1 MRRPRRMRIKDSI
14 RELVRETKLSVEN
27 LVYPIFVI
35 PYQEAKE
42 PIDSMPGQF
51 RLGYKNLL
59 EEIRE
64 IKDLGI
70 SAILLFGI
78 PEYKDEIGSYA
89 YNENGVV
96 QNAIKM
102 IKDKFPEI
110 TIITDVCLCSYTTH
124 GHCGIVKGGKVLNDE
139 TLEIL
144 SKIAISHA
152 KEGADIVAPSAM
164 MDHQVRA
171 IRKALDDEGYIDVGI
186 MSYSA
191 KFFSSFYGPFR
202 QAADSSPKFGN
213 RSTYQMDYAN
223 AREAIIEVEM
233 DIMEGADIVM
243 VKPALSYLDIIY
255 AISKKFNVPIAAYN
269 VSGEY
274 AMVKAA
280 SEKGWINEKDI
291 VIEILTS
298 IKRAGA
304 NIIITYFAK
313 EVSKWIRSF

>member
-1 MRRPRRMRIKDSI
+1 MRRPRRLRAKDSI
-14 RELVRETKLSVEN
+14 RKLVRETKLSVEN
-27 LVYPIFVI
+27 LVYPIFVV

-42 PIDSMPGQF
+42 PIDSMSGQF

-59 EEIRE
+59 EEVKE
-64 IKDLGI
+64 INDLGI
-70 SAILLFGI
+70 NAILLFGI

-89 YNENGVV
+89 YSENGVV
-96 QNAIKM
+96 QNSIKM

-124 GHCGIVKGGKVLNDE
+124 GHCGIVKDGKVLNDE

-152 KEGADIVAPSAM
+152 KAGADIVAPSAM
-164 MDHQVRA
+164 MDHQVKA
-171 IRKALDDEGYIDVGI
+171 IREALDNEGYIDVGI

-202 QAADSSPKFGN
+202 QAADSAPKFGN
-213 RSTYQMDYAN
+213 RATYQMDYSN
-223 AREAIIEVEM
+223 IREAIIEVEM
-233 DIMEGADIVM
+233 DIIEGADIVM
-243 VKPALSYLDIIY
+243 IKPALSYLDVIY
-255 AISKKFNVPIAAYN
+255 VISKKFNVPIAAYN

-313 EVSKWIRSF
+313 EVSKWIRGF

>member
-27 LVYPIFVI
+27 FVYPIFVV

-59 EEIRE
+59 EEVRE
-64 IKDLGI
+64 IRDLGI
-70 SAILLFGI
+70 RVILLFGI
-78 PEYKDEIGSYA
+78 PEYKDEFGSYA
-89 YNENGVV
+89 YDKNGVV

-110 TIITDVCLCSYTTH
+110 TLITDVCLCSYTTH
-124 GHCGIVKGGKVLNDE
+124 GHCGIVKDGKVLNDE

-144 SKIAISHA
+144 SKVAISHA
-152 KEGADIVAPSAM
+152 KAGADIVAPSAM
-164 MDHQVRA
+164 MDHQVKA

-213 RSTYQMDYAN
+213 RASYQMDYAN

-233 DIMEGADIVM
+233 DIIEGADIVM
-243 VKPALSYLDIIY
+243 IKPALSYLDIIY
-255 AISKKFNVPIAAYN
+255 AISKKFNVPVAAYN

-274 AMVKAA
+274 AMIKAA

-304 NIIITYFAK
+304 SIIITYFAK
-313 EVSKWIRSF
+313 EVSKWIKGF

>member
-1 MRRPRRMRIKDSI
+1 MRRPRRMRIKDSL
-14 RELVRETKLSVEN
+14 RELVRETRLSVEH
-27 LVYPIFVI
+27 LVYPIFVL

-42 PIDSMPGQF
+42 PIDSMPGQS

-59 EEIRE
+59 DEIKE

-70 SAILLFGI
+70 KAILLFGI
-78 PEYKDEIGSYA
+78 PKEKDEFGSYA
-89 YNENGVV
+89 YDENGVV

-124 GHCGIVKGGKVLNDE
+124 GHCGIVKDGKVLNDE

-144 SKIAISHA
+144 SKVAVSHA
-152 KEGADIVAPSAM
+152 RAGADIVAPSAM
-164 MDHQVRA
+164 MDHQVKA
-171 IRKALDDEGYIDVGI
+171 IRSALDSEGYIDVGI

-213 RSTYQMDYAN
+213 RASYQMDYAN
-223 AREAIIEVEM
+223 AREAIVEVEM
-233 DIMEGADIVM
+233 DILEGADIVM

-255 AISKKFNVPIAAYN
+255 VISKKFNVPIAAYN

-274 AMVKAA
+274 AMIKSA

-298 IKRAGA
+298 IRRAGA

-313 EVSKWIRSF
+313 EVSKWIRNF

>member
-14 RELVRETKLSVEN
+14 RELVRETKLNIEN

-70 SAILLFGI
+70 RAILLFGI

-124 GHCGIVKGGKVLNDE
+124 GHCGIVKNGKVLNDE

-280 SEKGWINEKDI
+280 AEKGWINEKDI

-313 EVSKWIRSF
+313 EVSKWIRNF

>member
-27 LVYPIFVI
+27 FVYPIFVV

-59 EEIRE
+59 EEVRE
-64 IKDLGI
+64 IRDLGI
-70 SAILLFGI
+70 RAILLFGI
-78 PEYKDEIGSYA
+78 PEYKDEFGSYA
-89 YNENGVV
+89 YDKNGVV

-110 TIITDVCLCSYTTH
+110 TLITDVCLCSYTTH
-124 GHCGIVKGGKVLNDE
+124 GHCGIVKEGKVLNDE

-144 SKIAISHA
+144 SKVAISHA
-152 KEGADIVAPSAM
+152 KAGADIVAPSAM
-164 MDHQVRA
+164 MDHQVKA

-213 RSTYQMDYAN
+213 RASYQMDYAN

-233 DIMEGADIVM
+233 DIIEGADIVM

-255 AISKKFNVPIAAYN
+255 AISKKFNVPVAAYN

-274 AMVKAA
+274 AMIKAA

-304 NIIITYFAK
+304 SIIITYFAK
-313 EVSKWIRSF
+313 EVSKWIKGF

>member
-1 MRRPRRMRIKDSI
+1 MRRPRRMRMKDSI

-27 LVYPIFVI
+27 FVYPIFVI

-51 RLGYKNLL
+51 RLGYRNLL
-59 EEIRE
+59 EEVNVIRE
-64 IKDLGI
+64 LGI
-70 SAILLFGI
+70 KAILLFGV
-78 PEYKDEIGSYA
+78 PAYKDEFGSYA
-89 YNENGVV
+89 YSENGVV
-96 QNAIKM
+96 QTAIKM

-110 TIITDVCLCSYTTH
+110 TIITDVCLCSYTTY
-124 GHCGIVKGGKVLNDE
+124 GHCGIFKDGKVLNDE

-144 SKIAISHA
+144 SKVAVSHA
-152 KEGADIVAPSAM
+152 RAGADIVAPSAM
-164 MDHQVRA
+164 MDHQVKA

-202 QAADSSPKFGN
+202 QAADCAPRFGN
-213 RSTYQMDYAN
+213 RATYQMDYSN
-223 AREAIIEVEM
+223 FREAIIEVEM

-280 SEKGWINEKDI
+280 SEKGWVSEKDI

-313 EVSKWIRSF
+313 EVSKWIRNF

>member
-70 SAILLFGI
+70 RAILLFGI

-124 GHCGIVKGGKVLNDE
+124 GHCGTVKDGKVLNDE

-152 KEGADIVAPSAM
+152 KAGADIVAPSAM

-280 SEKGWINEKDI
+280 AEKGWINEKDI

>member
-14 RELVRETKLSVEN
+14 RELVRETKLSLEN
-27 LVYPIFVI
+27 FVYPIFVI

-70 SAILLFGI
+70 RAILLFGI

-124 GHCGIVKGGKVLNDE
+124 GHCGIVKNGKVLNDE

-152 KEGADIVAPSAM
+152 KAGADIVAPSAM
-164 MDHQVRA
+164 MDHQVKA

-255 AISKKFNVPIAAYN
+255 AISKEFNVPIAAYN

-280 SEKGWINEKDI
+280 AEKGWINEKDI

>member
-27 LVYPIFVI
+27 FVYPIFVV

-59 EEIRE
+59 EEVRE
-64 IKDLGI
+64 IRDLGI
-70 SAILLFGI
+70 RAILLFGI
-78 PEYKDEIGSYA
+78 PEYKDEFGSYA
-89 YNENGVV
+89 YDKNGVV

-110 TIITDVCLCSYTTH
+110 TLITDVCLCSYTTH
-124 GHCGIVKGGKVLNDE
+124 GHCGIVKDGKVLNDE

-144 SKIAISHA
+144 SKVAISHA
-152 KEGADIVAPSAM
+152 KAGVDIVAPSAM
-164 MDHQVRA
+164 MDHQVKA
-171 IRKALDDEGYIDVGI
+171 VRKALDDEGYIDVGI

-213 RSTYQMDYAN
+213 RASYQMDYAN

-233 DIMEGADIVM
+233 DIIEGADIVM

-255 AISKKFNVPIAAYN
+255 AISKKFNVPVAAYN

-274 AMVKAA
+274 AMIKAA

-298 IKRAGA
+298 FPFYLQ
-304 NIIITYFAK
+304 N
-313 EVSKWIRSF
+313 

>member
-27 LVYPIFVI
+27 FVYPIFVV

-59 EEIRE
+59 EEVRE
-64 IKDLGI
+64 IRDLGI
-70 SAILLFGI
+70 RAILLFGI
-78 PEYKDEIGSYA
+78 PEYKDEFGSYA
-89 YNENGVV
+89 YDKNGVV

-110 TIITDVCLCSYTTH
+110 TLITDVCLCSYTTH
-124 GHCGIVKGGKVLNDE
+124 GHCGIVKDGKVLNDE

-144 SKIAISHA
+144 SKVAISHA
-152 KEGADIVAPSAM
+152 KAGVDIVAPSAM
-164 MDHQVRA
+164 MDHQVKA
-171 IRKALDDEGYIDVGI
+171 VRKALDDEGYIDVGI

-213 RSTYQMDYAN
+213 RASYQMDYAN

-233 DIMEGADIVM
+233 DIIEGADIVM

-255 AISKKFNVPIAAYN
+255 AISKKFNVPVAAYN

-274 AMVKAA
+274 AMIKAA

-304 NIIITYFAK
+304 SIIITYFAK
-313 EVSKWIRSF
+313 EVSKWIKGF

>member
-1 MRRPRRMRIKDSI
+1 MRIKDSI

-27 LVYPIFVI
+27 FVYPIFVV

-59 EEIRE
+59 EEVRE
-64 IKDLGI
+64 IRDLGI
-70 SAILLFGI
+70 RAILLFGI
-78 PEYKDEIGSYA
+78 PEYKDEFGSYA
-89 YNENGVV
+89 YDKNGVV

-110 TIITDVCLCSYTTH
+110 TLITDVCLCSYTTH
-124 GHCGIVKGGKVLNDE
+124 GHCGIVKDGKVLNDE

-144 SKIAISHA
+144 SKVAISHA
-152 KEGADIVAPSAM
+152 KAGVDIVAPSAM
-164 MDHQVRA
+164 MDHQVKA
-171 IRKALDDEGYIDVGI
+171 VRKALDDEGYIDVGI

-213 RSTYQMDYAN
+213 RASYQMDYAN

-233 DIMEGADIVM
+233 DIIEGADIVM

-255 AISKKFNVPIAAYN
+255 AISKKFNVPVAAYN

-274 AMVKAA
+274 AMIKAA

-298 IKRAGA
+298 FPFYLQ
-304 NIIITYFAK
+304 N
-313 EVSKWIRSF
+313 

>member
-70 SAILLFGI
+70 RAILLFGI

-124 GHCGIVKGGKVLNDE
+124 GHCGIVKDGKVLNDE

-152 KEGADIVAPSAM
+152 KAGADIVAPSAM

>member
-35 PYQEAKE
+35 PYPEANE

-70 SAILLFGI
+70 RAILLFGI

-124 GHCGIVKGGKVLNDE
+124 GHCGIVKDGKVLNDE

-144 SKIAISHA
+144 SKVAISHA
-152 KEGADIVAPSAM
+152 KAGADIVAPSAM

-280 SEKGWINEKDI
+280 AEKGWINEKDI

-313 EVSKWIRSF
+313 EVSKWIRNF

>member
-1 MRRPRRMRIKDSI
+1 
-14 RELVRETKLSVEN
+14 
-27 LVYPIFVI
+27 
-35 PYQEAKE
+35 
-42 PIDSMPGQF
+42 MPGQF

-70 SAILLFGI
+70 RAILLFGI

-124 GHCGIVKGGKVLNDE
+124 GHCGIVKDGKVLNDE

-144 SKIAISHA
+144 SKVAISHA
-152 KEGADIVAPSAM
+152 KAGADIVAPSAM

>member
-1 MRRPRRMRIKDSI
+1 MRIKDSI

-27 LVYPIFVI
+27 FVYPIFVI

-42 PIDSMPGQF
+42 PIDSMPSQF

-70 SAILLFGI
+70 RAILLFGI
-78 PEYKDEIGSYA
+78 PEYKDETGSYA

-124 GHCGIVKGGKVLNDE
+124 GHCGIVKDGKVLNDE

-144 SKIAISHA
+144 SKVAISHA
-152 KEGADIVAPSAM
+152 KAGADIVAPSAM

-191 KFFSSFYGPFR
+191 KFFSSFYSPFR

-233 DIMEGADIVM
+233 DIMEGTDIVM

-280 SEKGWINEKDI
+280 AEKGWINEKDI

>member
-27 LVYPIFVI
+27 FVYPIFVV

-59 EEIRE
+59 EEVRE
-64 IKDLGI
+64 IRDLGI
-70 SAILLFGI
+70 RVILLFGI
-78 PEYKDEIGSYA
+78 PEYKDEFGSYA
-89 YNENGVV
+89 YDKNGVV

-110 TIITDVCLCSYTTH
+110 TLITDVCLCSYTTH
-124 GHCGIVKGGKVLNDE
+124 GHCGIVKDGKVLNDE

-144 SKIAISHA
+144 SKVAISHA
-152 KEGADIVAPSAM
+152 KAGADIVAPSAM
-164 MDHQVRA
+164 MDHQVKA

-213 RSTYQMDYAN
+213 RASYQMDYAN

-233 DIMEGADIVM
+233 DIIEGADIVM

-255 AISKKFNVPIAAYN
+255 AISKKFNVPVAAYN

-274 AMVKAA
+274 AMIKAA

-304 NIIITYFAK
+304 SIIITYFAK
-313 EVSKWIRSF
+313 EVSKWIKGF

>member
-1 MRRPRRMRIKDSI
+1 MRIKDSI

-27 LVYPIFVI
+27 FVYPIFVV

-59 EEIRE
+59 EEVRE
-64 IKDLGI
+64 IRDLGI
-70 SAILLFGI
+70 RAILLFGI
-78 PEYKDEIGSYA
+78 PEYKDEFGSYA
-89 YNENGVV
+89 YDKNGVV

-110 TIITDVCLCSYTTH
+110 TLITDVCLCSYTTH
-124 GHCGIVKGGKVLNDE
+124 GHCGIVKDGKVLNDE

-144 SKIAISHA
+144 SKVAISHA
-152 KEGADIVAPSAM
+152 KAGVDIVAPSAM
-164 MDHQVRA
+164 MDHQVKA
-171 IRKALDDEGYIDVGI
+171 VRKALDDEGYIDVGI

-213 RSTYQMDYAN
+213 RASYQMDYAN

-233 DIMEGADIVM
+233 DIIEGADIVM

-255 AISKKFNVPIAAYN
+255 AISKKFNVPVAAYN

-274 AMVKAA
+274 AMIKAA

-304 NIIITYFAK
+304 SIIITYFAK
-313 EVSKWIRSF
+313 EVSKWIKGF

>member
-35 PYQEAKE
+35 PYPEANE

-70 SAILLFGI
+70 RAILLFGI

-124 GHCGIVKGGKVLNDE
+124 GHCGIVKDGKVLNDE

-144 SKIAISHA
+144 SKVAISHA
-152 KEGADIVAPSAM
+152 KAGADIVAPSAM

-313 EVSKWIRSF
+313 EVSKWIRNF

>member
-27 LVYPIFVI
+27 FVYPIFVV

-59 EEIRE
+59 EEVRE
-64 IKDLGI
+64 IRDLGI
-70 SAILLFGI
+70 RAILLFGI
-78 PEYKDEIGSYA
+78 PEYKDEFGSYA
-89 YNENGVV
+89 YDKNGVV

-110 TIITDVCLCSYTTH
+110 TLITDVCLCSYTTH
-124 GHCGIVKGGKVLNDE
+124 GHCGIVKDGKVLNDE

-144 SKIAISHA
+144 SKVAISHA
-152 KEGADIVAPSAM
+152 KAGADIVAPSAM
-164 MDHQVRA
+164 MDHQVKA

-202 QAADSSPKFGN
+202 QAADSPRLSHKPN
-213 RSTYQMDYAN
+213 RNCIYLL
-223 AREAIIEVEM
+223 
-233 DIMEGADIVM
+233 IVTC
-243 VKPALSYLDIIY
+243 
-255 AISKKFNVPIAAYN
+255 F
-269 VSGEY
+269 
-274 AMVKAA
+274 
-280 SEKGWINEKDI
+280 
-291 VIEILTS
+291 
-298 IKRAGA
+298 
-304 NIIITYFAK
+304 
-313 EVSKWIRSF
+313 

>member
-1 MRRPRRMRIKDSI
+1 MRIKDSI

-27 LVYPIFVI
+27 FVYPIFVV

-59 EEIRE
+59 EEVRE
-64 IKDLGI
+64 IRDLGI
-70 SAILLFGI
+70 RAILLFGI
-78 PEYKDEIGSYA
+78 PEYKDEFGSYA
-89 YNENGVV
+89 YDKNGVV

-110 TIITDVCLCSYTTH
+110 TLITDVCLCSYTTH
-124 GHCGIVKGGKVLNDE
+124 GHCGIVKDGKVLNDE

-144 SKIAISHA
+144 SKVAISHA
-152 KEGADIVAPSAM
+152 KAGADIVAPSAM
-164 MDHQVRA
+164 MDHQVKA

-213 RSTYQMDYAN
+213 RASYQMDYAN

-233 DIMEGADIVM
+233 DIIEGADIVM

-255 AISKKFNVPIAAYN
+255 AISKKFNVPVAAYN

-274 AMVKAA
+274 AMIKAA

-304 NIIITYFAK
+304 SIIITYFAK
-313 EVSKWIRSF
+313 EVSKWIKGF